1 MEEYR
6 KSKELELKIKY
17 IIEEELKKA
26 DVLHKRINVLVHQF
40 KTVGVQGD
48 ERSYAYPTEIEIIS
62 NESKRIYED
71 CLEKIAS
78 RIPNEIKDINRVLYK
93 IKTKT

>member
-1 MEEYR
+1 MFEQ
-6 KSKELELKIKY
+6 
-17 IIEEELKKA
+17 
-26 DVLHKRINVLVHQF
+26 INITIHPF
-40 KTVGVQGD
+40 KTAGVQGD

-78 RIPNEIKDINRVLYK
+78 RIPN
-93 IKTKT
+93 